1 MKTILVTLMLI
12 LMTGCSSLDTS
23 KLTEGLENQVS
34 CTVAKDK
41 ATFTSM
47 WYLFGFTHKIRE
59 EDAKVI
65 CSK

>member
-1 MKTILVTLMLI
+1 MKKIVVALMLS
-12 LMTGCSSLDTS
+12 LMAGCSSLDMS
-23 KLTEGLENQVS
+23 KLTQGLENQVS

-47 WYLFGFTHKIRE
+47 WYLFGITHLIRD

-65 CSK
+65 CK

>member
-1 MKTILVTLMLI
+1 MKMAIVLMLAF
-12 LMTGCSSLDTS
+12 LVGCSSLDTS

-34 CTVAKDK
+34 CTVARDK

-47 WYLFGFTHKIRE
+47 WYFFGLTHKIRD

-65 CSK
+65 CK

>member
-1 MKTILVTLMLI
+1 MKIVVALMLAF
-12 LMTGCSSLDTS
+12 LTGCSSLDTS

-47 WYLFGFTHKIRE
+47 WYLFGITHKIRD

-65 CSK
+65 CK

>member
-1 MKTILVTLMLI
+1 MKKIVMALALV

-23 KLTEGLENQVS
+23 KFTQGLENQVS

-47 WYLFGFTHKIRE
+47 WYLFVITSKIRD

-65 CSK
+65 CK